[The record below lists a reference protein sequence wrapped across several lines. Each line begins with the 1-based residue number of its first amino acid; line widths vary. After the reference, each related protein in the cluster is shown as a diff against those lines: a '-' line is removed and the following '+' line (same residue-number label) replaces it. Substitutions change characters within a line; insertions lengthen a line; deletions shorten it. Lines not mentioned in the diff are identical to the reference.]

1 MSADSWHYLPP
12 SSPAPWSP
20 SLQDR
25 RCVTTISERSI
36 GRVTILDI
44 DGPITEET
52 SDQFRGAVRPL
63 VLRDRANVVINLRA
77 VPYLDSAGLGEI
89 VCAYTTAT
97 RMGGTLTLLH
107 VTARVRQ
114 LLAIT
119 RLLAVFDVFD
129 AEADAVGRVGAASTD
144 DVQP

>member
-1 MSADSWHYLPP
+1 M
-12 SSPAPWSP
+12 
-20 SLQDR
+20 
-25 RCVTTISERSI
+25 
-36 GRVTILDI
+36 
-44 DGPITEET
+44 TEET
-52 SDQFRGAVRPL
+52 SDQFRRSVRPF

-97 RMGGTLTLLH
+97 RMGGTLTLLN

-114 LLAIT
+114 LLVMT

-129 AEADAVGRVGAASTD
+129 AEADAVARAGAAATTH